1 MTGVQTCALP
11 ISGFENAPNIKLVL
25 LGESTVG
32 KTSIVNI
39 VHGGEYIPEQT
50 ATIGACF
57 HIKKM
62 KIGDIA
68 LKLHIWD
75 TAGQE
80 RFRSLAPMYYRDA
93 QFALLVYAIDNQ
105 DSFNAIEAWY
115 KGLVDD
121 CPEMPKVVLIANK
134 KDLEKQEKRQITYE
148 QGEELAKKLKAKF
161 YEVSAKE
168 DQKSINDMIEE
179 IAKDAAS
186 GLEKTTY
193 TDKKQVQPV
202 PENHDKSCC

>member
-1 MTGVQTCALP
+1 MNSQT
-11 ISGFENAPNIKLVL
+11 GFENAPNIKLVL

-62 KIGDIA
+62 KIGDVA

-105 DSFNAIEAWY
+105 DSFNAIEEWH

-121 CPEMPKVVLIANK
+121 CPEMPKVILIGNK

-148 QGEELAKKLKAKF
+148 QGAELAKKLDAKF

-168 DQKSINDMIEE
+168 DQKSINDMIDE
-179 IAKDAAS
+179 IANDAAGS
-186 GLEKTTY
+186 LAKTQTP
-193 TDKKQVQPV
+193 DKKTVTPSL
-202 PENHDKSCC
+202 DKEDKKCC

>member
-1 MTGVQTCALP
+1 MNNQT
-11 ISGFENAPNIKLVL
+11 GFENAPNIKLVL

-32 KTSIVNI
+32 KTSIVNV
-39 VHGGEYIPEQT
+39 VHGGEFIPDQT

-62 KIGDIA
+62 KIGDVA

-93 QFALLVYAIDNQ
+93 QFALLVYSIDNP
-105 DSFNAIEAWY
+105 DSFNAIETWY
-115 KGLVDD
+115 RGLVDD
-121 CPEMPKVVLIANK
+121 CPEMPHVVLIGNK
-134 KDLEKQEKRQITYE
+134 VDLVDKRQVETE
-148 QGEELAKKLKAKF
+148 QGKELAAKLNAKF

-168 DQKSINDMIEE
+168 NHDSINKMIEE
-179 IAKDAAS
+179 IAEDASKDLS
-186 GLEKTTY
+186 PEPGPQNLVKNPQVR
-193 TDKKQVQPV
+193 DKK
-202 PENHDKSCC
+202 NSCC